1 MASGG
6 SVRDDIS
13 RGDRSSKIFE
23 RSEVDDR
30 TLQLA
35 RKSSTTAER
44 LPTSSFNFLPNFFWQ
59 NISSFLLGG
68 KKMGSKV
75 SRPREMTLSPITSGC
90 LTLVIKEGI
99 EKPIGQLWYDVV
111 SLERNIERRVLM
123 LAVLFGHWF
132 SPLKNATRSLKDRD
146 KTRSTK
152 N

>member
-1 MASGG
+1 MASSAD

-13 RGDRSSKIFE
+13 KGDRSSKIFE
-23 RSEVDDR
+23 RSQVDDR
-30 TLQLA
+30 TL
-35 RKSSTTAER
+35 RRSSTTAER

-90 LTLVIKEGI
+90 LTLAIKESL
-99 EKPIGQLWYDVV
+99 EKTDRTVM